1 MALSATEKIQFY
13 QIVGLPAAGSG
24 LVLTSLVHV
33 PFSNTQSWE
42 PTWNV
47 GDFSD
52 LITAV
57 DAKLA
62 AATAEQITR
71 MQSLIT
77 RFMEIEVSPVQIRQ
91 TATGAAGIIADH
103 GKEREN
109 IRQTL
114 ANVLGLAVPEG
125 GFISEIQRV
134 YGKSLAR
141 WVSSIGDR

>member
-13 QIVGLPAAGSG
+13 QIVGLPATGSG

-62 AATAEQITR
+62 AATALDA
-71 MQSLIT
+71 MAASQSLIAKI
-77 RFMEIEVSPVQIRQ
+77 FK
-91 TATGAAGIIADH
+91 TGTWSVDRSKISAAL
-103 GKEREN
+103 
-109 IRQTL
+109 Q
-114 ANVLGLAVPEG
+114 AVA
-125 GFISEIQRV
+125 
-134 YGKSLAR
+134 KSLRDAIDSEPSVGVIEMAITEFQQEEIMNR
-141 WVSSIGDR
+141 DNDNIQW